1 MVTATSNAFGLNGN
15 TNGNA
20 NSNAVAP
27 AASPVSAN
35 KDMFTKLL
43 VAQIRN
49 QDPLAPSDPATFV
62 NQLSQ
67 LSQTE
72 ALENMTQTTAA
83 SATMLQSLQ
92 VLAMGGQVGSQVSV
106 ETGRVELGDS
116 KISGSVRLEGAST
129 LTHVVLTDIAGKQT
143 RIELPPHG
151 IGGQDFTIDPAEL
164 GLPPG
169 KYSIA
174 AEASDG
180 TEPPIEING
189 RLNSV
194 RLDASGGILM
204 QVAGVGDVEPGWITG
219 FNGKGNEKTPSA
231 DLALTN

>member
-1 MVTATSNAFGLNGN
+1 MVTTTNNFGFSSNYSNTSN
-15 TNGNA
+15 
-20 NSNAVAP
+20 SP
-27 AASPVSAN
+27 AGVPMSEN

-83 SATMLQSLQ
+83 SAAMLQSLQ

-106 ETGRVELGDS
+106 ETSRVELGDGP
-116 KISGSVRLEGAST
+116 ITGSVRLEGAST
-129 LTHVVLTDIAGKQT
+129 LTHVILTDVAGKQT

-151 IGGQDFTIDPAEL
+151 IGGQEFTIDPAKL
-164 GLPPG
+164 GLPAG

-174 AEASDG
+174 AESSDG
-180 TEPPIEING
+180 TKPSIEING

-194 RLDASGGILM
+194 RLDSTGGILM
-204 QVAGVGDVEPGWITG
+204 QVAGVGEVEPGWITG
-219 FNGKGNEKTPSA
+219 FNGKNTSA
-231 DLALTN
+231 DLAFTN

>member
-1 MVTATSNAFGLNGN
+1 MVTS
-15 TNGNA
+15 TNGFGF
-20 NSNAVAP
+20 NSNYSNTSDRP
-27 AASPVSAN
+27 AGVPMSEN

-83 SATMLQSLQ
+83 SAAMLQSLQ
-92 VLAMGGQVGSQVSV
+92 VLTMGGQVGSLVSV
-106 ETGRVELGDS
+106 ETSRVELGDGQI
-116 KISGSVRLEGAST
+116 KGSVRLEGAST
-129 LTHVVLTDIAGKQT
+129 LTHVILTDVAGKQT
-143 RIELPPHG
+143 KIELPPHG
-151 IGGQDFTIDPAEL
+151 IGGQEFTIDPAKL

-174 AEASDG
+174 AESSDG
-180 TEPPIEING
+180 TKPAIEVNG

-219 FNGKGNEKTPSA
+219 FHGKNNSA
-231 DLALTN
+231 DLAFTN

>member
-1 MVTATSNAFGLNGN
+1 MVTTNNNFGFSSNYASTSTGN
-15 TNGNA
+15 
-20 NSNAVAP
+20 
-27 AASPVSAN
+27 SPVSAPVSEN

-72 ALENMTQTTAA
+72 ALEKMTQTTAA
-83 SATMLQSLQ
+83 SAAMLQSLQ

-106 ETGRVELGDS
+106 QTGRMELGDAPVT
-116 KISGSVRLEGAST
+116 GSVRLEGAST
-129 LTHVVLTDIAGKQT
+129 LTHVVLTDVAGRQT

-151 IGGQDFTIDPAEL
+151 IGGQAFTLDPAKL
-164 GLPPG
+164 GLPAG

-180 TEPPIEING
+180 TKPAIEING

-194 RLDASGGILM
+194 RLDSTGGILM
-204 QVAGVGDVEPGWITG
+204 QVAGIGEVEPGWITG
-219 FNGKGNEKTPSA
+219 FNGKNTSA

>member
-1 MVTATSNAFGLNGN
+1 MVTS
-15 TNGNA
+15 TNGFGF
-20 NSNAVAP
+20 NSNYSNSGASSGDRP
-27 AASPVSAN
+27 AGVPMSEN

-72 ALENMTQTTAA
+72 AMENMTQTTAA
-83 SATMLQSLQ
+83 SAAMLQSLQ
-92 VLAMGGQVGSQVSV
+92 VLTMGGQVGSQVSV
-106 ETGRVELGDS
+106 ETRNVQLGDE
-116 KISGSVRLEGAST
+116 KIKGTVRLEGAST
-129 LTHVVLTDIAGKQT
+129 LTHVILTDVAGKQT
-143 RIELPPHG
+143 KIELPPHG
-151 IGGQDFTIDPAEL
+151 SGGQEFTIDPAKL
-164 GLPPG
+164 GLPAG

-174 AEASDG
+174 AESSDG
-180 TEPPIEING
+180 TKPAIEVTG

-204 QVAGVGDVEPGWITG
+204 QVAGVGEVEPGWITG
-219 FNGKGNEKTPSA
+219 FHGKNNSA
-231 DLALTN
+231 DLAFSN

>member
-1 MVTATSNAFGLNGN
+1 MVTTN
-15 TNGNA
+15 TNFGFGANYGNERPPGVPM
-20 NSNAVAP
+20 SE
-27 AASPVSAN
+27 N

-83 SATMLQSLQ
+83 SAAMLQSLQ
-92 VLAMGGQVGSQVSV
+92 VLTMGGQVGSQVSV
-106 ETGRVELGDS
+106 ETSRVELGDTA
-116 KISGSVRLEGAST
+116 ISGNVRLEGASP
-129 LTHVVLTDIAGKQT
+129 LTHVILTDVAGKQT

-151 IGGQDFTIDPAEL
+151 IGGQEFTIDPAKL

-180 TEPPIEING
+180 TKPAIEING

-194 RLDASGGILM
+194 RLDANGGILM
-204 QVAGVGDVEPGWITG
+204 QVAGVGEVEPGWITG
-219 FNGKGNEKTPSA
+219 FHGKDKSA
-231 DLALTN
+231 DLAFTN

>member
-1 MVTATSNAFGLNGN
+1 MVTTTNNFGFSSNYSNTSN
-15 TNGNA
+15 
-20 NSNAVAP
+20 SP
-27 AASPVSAN
+27 AGVPMSEN

-83 SATMLQSLQ
+83 SAAMLQSLQ

-106 ETGRVELGDS
+106 ETSRVELGDGP
-116 KISGSVRLEGAST
+116 ITGSVRLEGAST
-129 LTHVVLTDIAGKQT
+129 LTHVILTDVAGKQT
-143 RIELPPHG
+143 RIELPSHG
-151 IGGQDFTIDPAEL
+151 IGGQEFTIDPAKL
-164 GLPPG
+164 GLPAG

-174 AEASDG
+174 AESSDG
-180 TEPPIEING
+180 TKPAIEING

-194 RLDASGGILM
+194 RLDSTGGILM
-204 QVAGVGDVEPGWITG
+204 QVAGVGEVEPGWITG
-219 FNGKGNEKTPSA
+219 FNGKNTSA
-231 DLALTN
+231 DLAFTN